1 VDDERG
7 RAAELEE
14 LNHRLVEAI
23 PGGVVH
29 VAADGAIL
37 RANEEAQRI
46 LGMSYDAIARRY
58 TQDWDPETLCE
69 DGSPFRADDY
79 PVTRALVTGQAQ
91 PRVTIGVRRPDGC
104 VSWAVFTAVPLRDPA
119 SGAVTG
125 AIVTFL
131 DITERKQLEHRLR
144 VADRMATVGM
154 LAAGV
159 AHEINN
165 PLTYVMTNLH
175 VLARGLA
182 IADPKLASRALEAQE
197 GARRIRDV
205 VRDLSALSHGGDGQG
220 EVASGPVDVHEVLE
234 FCVRMLRNELDH
246 RATLVRHFAAGLPP
260 VIADPSRLGQVFL
273 NLLNNAIQAIAPGD
287 ARHHR
292 IELTTRRLDSG
303 EVEIV
308 VADSG
313 PGMAS
318 EVMARVF
325 EPFVTTKAAGT
336 GTGLGLYISHSIVVG
351 LGGTIA
357 IGSEVGQGTRVT
369 VRLPRGPTDGER
381 TAPAAPALPRL
392 LRRARI
398 LVVDD
403 EQAIC
408 RGLAD
413 LLVGHDVVAVDS
425 GRAAIAALDE
435 GEFDLVLCDLLMADL
450 TGMEVHA
457 HARRHQPA
465 LAGRFVFMTGAT
477 ASAQVR
483 QFLQASPGALL
494 EKPFQPADV
503 VQVVAGVLAAAGS
516 G

>member
-29 VAADGAIL
+29 VAADGSIL

-46 LGMSYDAIARRY
+46 LGMSYDSIARRY
-58 TQDWDPETLCE
+58 TQDWDPETICE

-91 PRVTIGVRRPDGC
+91 PRVTIGVRRPDGE
-104 VSWAVFTAVPLRDPA
+104 VSWAVFTAVPLRDPVTA
-119 SGAVTG
+119 AVTG

-182 IADPKLASRALEAQE
+182 IDDPKLASRAIEAQE

-205 VRDLSALSHGGDGQG
+205 VRDLSALSHDGDGHG
-220 EVASGPVDVHEVLE
+220 SSGPVDVHEVLE

-246 RATLVRHFAAGLPP
+246 RATLVRSFAAGLPQ
-260 VIADPSRLGQVFL
+260 VVADASRLGQVFL

-292 IELTTRRLDSG
+292 IELATRRLDAG
-303 EVEIV
+303 RVEIE

-313 PGMAS
+313 PGMAR
-318 EVMARVF
+318 EVLARVF

-336 GTGLGLYISHSIVVG
+336 GTGLGLYISHSIVAG
-351 LGGTIA
+351 LGGTITIA
-357 IGSEVGQGTRVT
+357 SEAGQGTRVS
-369 VRLPRGPTDGER
+369 VRLPCGAADIER
-381 TAPAAPALPRL
+381 TAPAVPAMPRL

-465 LAGRFVFMTGAT
+465 LATRFVFMTGAT
-477 ASAQVR
+477 SSAQVR

-503 VQVVAGVLAAAGS
+503 VQVVAGVLGAAGP

>member
-1 VDDERG
+1 VHDERG

-29 VAADGAIL
+29 VRADGSIL

-58 TQDWDPETLCE
+58 TQDWDPETIAE

-79 PVTRALVTGQAQ
+79 PVTRALVTGEAQ
-91 PRVTIGVRRPDGC
+91 PRVTIGVRRPDGE

-119 SGAVTG
+119 TGAVTG

-144 VADRMATVGM
+144 VADRMATIGM

-175 VLARGLA
+175 VLVRGLA
-182 IADPKLASRALEAQE
+182 VDDPKLASRAIEAQE

-205 VRDLSALSHGGDGQG
+205 VRDLSELSHGGDGHG
-220 EVASGPVDVHEVLE
+220 DGTSGPVDVHEVLE
-234 FCVRMLRNELDH
+234 FCIRMLRSELDH
-246 RATLVRHFAAGLPP
+246 RATLVRRFAAGLPQ
-260 VIADPSRLGQVFL
+260 VVADASRLGQVFL
-273 NLLNNAIQAIAPGD
+273 NLLNNAVQAIAPGD
-287 ARHHR
+287 ARNHR
-292 IELTTRRLDSG
+292 VEVTTRRLDAG
-303 EVEIV
+303 RIEVV

-313 PGMAS
+313 PGMPR
-318 EVMARVF
+318 EVLARVF
-325 EPFVTTKAAGT
+325 EPFVTTKAAGL
-336 GTGLGLYISHSIVVG
+336 GTGLGLYISHSIVAG
-351 LGGTIA
+351 LGGAIA
-357 IGSEVGQGTRVT
+357 IDSAAGEGTRVS
-369 VRLPRGPTDGER
+369 VRLPCGAADTER
-381 TAPAAPALPRL
+381 SAPPPAPLPRL
-392 LRRARI
+392 VGRARI

-425 GRAAIAALDE
+425 GRAAIAAIDE
-435 GEFDLVLCDLLMADL
+435 GGFDLVLCDLLMADL

-457 HARRHQPA
+457 HALRHRPD
-465 LAGRFVFMTGAT
+465 LADRFVFMTGAT
-477 ASAQVR
+477 SSVQVR
-483 QFLQASPGALL
+483 QFLQASPGAVL
-494 EKPFQPADV
+494 EKPFQAADV
-503 VQVVAGVLAAAGS
+503 AQVVAGVLGRA
-516 G
+516 